1 LVGGES
7 FGRWPSASERG
18 YTGQSLW
25 RFPVPTHRLII
36 LGLLTAF
43 LLVVVVDYYRKK
55 K

>member
-1 LVGGES
+1 MCKRARVYWADPLEV
-7 FGRWPSASERG
+7 
-18 YTGQSLW
+18 
-25 RFPVPTHRLII
+25 PVPTHRLII